1 MSIPLTEALQQVELE
16 PGRSYRCRVKDY
28 LVELRVHAI
37 PPELS
42 PAPLDESDIML
53 DAWVELPEPAP
64 AAILQSTLSQ
74 PEPPD
79 IPSIP
84 TDDEGA

>member
-42 PAPLDESDIML
+42 PPPLDESDFML
-53 DAWVELPEPAP
+53 DAWVELPRPAP
-64 AAILQSTLSQ
+64 SVRLRAKLGAA
-74 PEPPD
+74 PPPD
-79 IPSIP
+79 IPEIP
-84 TDDEGA
+84 RDAEQP